1 MAKKNWQLVNKQL
14 SDYNRQLATTAALNT
29 TIANQAPRNAIG
41 TGTQMELFGAGAGRN
56 VGGRATK
63 AISRKPVLTGA
74 ARLGGLARFLPGIGT
89 AIGAIS
95 LLGLLGSVV
104 KNTLFADDM
113 ISKPGYGDR
122 VMLDK
127 GGITSF
133 NNSDYI
139 TASTNAPGNGNRR
152 VEQLLERL
160 IANTEKTGAVYIDGR
175 EVGTAMVMNSYK
187 SS

>member
-1 MAKKNWQLVNKQL
+1 
-14 SDYNRQLATTAALNT
+14 
-29 TIANQAPRNAIG
+29 
-41 TGTQMELFGAGAGRN
+41 
-56 VGGRATK
+56 
-63 AISRKPVLTGA
+63 
-74 ARLGGLARFLPGIGT
+74 
-89 AIGAIS
+89 
-95 LLGLLGSVV
+95 
-104 KNTLFADDM
+104 M